1 MKAKN
6 ATIHRNRN
14 HQSHEP
20 LPHELGRHL
29 FAMIRRNLT
38 SRQQA
43 PAPQPA
49 QLTFAF

>member
-6 ATIHRNRN
+6 STTQGHRNLN
-14 HQSHEP
+14 HEP

-29 FAMIRRNLT
+29 FAMIRRNLAT
-38 SRQQA
+38 RQQA
-43 PAPQPA
+43 PAPRHA